1 MKSASF
7 RNQILYRI
15 LRSGLAAFLISVVL
29 AVLVFYPLLKQE
41 AVRDNKSTNNLILQ
55 RLEETLGFAED
66 YAQYLSSAIETSDEI
81 TEYFQNPSSQSE
93 ALARWSL
100 NNLNNYNTMVRGVAL
115 ISENAESIDSI
126 TNLTDE
132 DYEFLESDFI
142 IDMNKNTFSRI
153 FSPVYKTTLG
163 RETSDTTAYV
173 RNFFLNNRWIT
184 VILFINLSDV
194 EYEISSLAEERLEAY
209 YLCDSS
215 GRVFFRHGR
224 EKEIEKARDV
234 ISKLESGEYVEEEGS
249 LIFIDRSVTTNYY
262 VVSAVSMLWLMS
274 ELFPYLIGLFLAML
288 LFLLL
293 ALWITS
299 KSVTEA
305 VRPIQNLSVHMLK
318 AAAGDLDSKVQS
330 TRNDEIGQL
339 ESSYNKMIDDLRQ
352 SMEVIKEKEIFE
364 QQQRFSL
371 LISQIDPHFIYNTIN
386 SINYLARRKRFE
398 DIVTVNTAL
407 LVILRDRLRVS
418 DIQITDTVTNEIR
431 VVNQYIEIEKFMYGG
446 DLTVKWDIADQLMEE
461 QIPKNMIQPLVE
473 NALFHGLIDEESG
486 QLHGTVQI
494 TLNEA
499 QKGILELVVAD
510 DGIGMDEEC
519 LEKVRSEK
527 FDPSERGYRIGLSN
541 IRGRLYYLYG
551 NEDMLKIES
560 RLGGG
565 TRIIIQFQKNYKEK
579 SEKLMD

>member
-15 LRSGLAAFLISVVL
+15 LRSGFAAFLISVVL
-29 AVLVFYPLLKQE
+29 AVLVFYPLLKQG
-41 AVRDNKSTNNLILQ
+41 AVRDNKSTN
-55 RLEETLGFAED
+55 T
-66 YAQYLSSAIETSDEI
+66 
-81 TEYFQNPSSQSE
+81 SSQSE

-115 ISENAESIDSI
+115 ISENAETIDSI

-132 DYEFLESDFI
+132 DYKLLESDFI
-142 IDMNKNTFSRI
+142 IDMNKKSFSRI

-184 VILFINLSDV
+184 LILFINLSDV

-215 GRVFFRHGR
+215 GGIFFRQGR

-234 ISKLESGEYVEEEGS
+234 ISKLESGEYVEENGS
-249 LIFIDRSVTTNYY
+249 LVFVDRSVTTNYY

-330 TRNDEIGQL
+330 IRNDEIGQL

-407 LVILRDRLRVS
+407 LAILRDRLRVS

-486 QLHGTVQI
+486 QFHGTVQI

-527 FDPSERGYRIGLSN
+527 FDPSERGYRLSL
-541 IRGRLYYLYG
+541 IH
-551 NEDMLKIES
+551 I
-560 RLGGG
+560 
-565 TRIIIQFQKNYKEK
+565 
-579 SEKLMD
+579 